1 MAPKKRKFLPTTF
14 FGLMKMTLAMLGEM
28 ENQGVL
34 TPGLGCVPPE
44 TDTYAK
50 PREDEV
56 LVFKDFFPARLR
68 FPLDPAVVDIFARYD
83 VFLHHMTPNFFARV
97 NLFMWLSKTC
107 HLVPTPENFTRVMW
121 VHYQPKS
128 ISVCGSDGVSTE
140 MEPQYLCYT
149 FAFQHT
155 AHSPVEASKNKW
167 PGDWSSFWF
176 YHKVPL
182 DPETK
187 RHPLVV
193 QKLGNLGNTP
203 KVDVARIPANEA
215 FMTVLREVSKVL
227 SMRDII
233 EEFIACRCFPLR
245 EG

>member
-1 MAPKKRKFLPTTF
+1 
-14 FGLMKMTLAMLGEM
+14 
-28 ENQGVL
+28 
-34 TPGLGCVPPE
+34 
-44 TDTYAK
+44 
-50 PREDEV
+50 
-56 LVFKDFFPARLR
+56 
-68 FPLDPAVVDIFARYD
+68 
-83 VFLHHMTPNFFARV
+83 MTPNSFARI

-107 HLVPTPENFTRVMW
+107 RLAPTPENFARVMR

-128 ISVCGSDGVSTE
+128 ISVRGSDGVSME
-140 MEPQYLCYT
+140 MEPQYGCYT

-155 AHSPVEASKNKW
+155 APSPVGASKNKW

-187 RHPLVV
+187 HHPLVV
-193 QKLGNLGNTP
+193 QKLGNLGDTP

-215 FMTVLREVSKVL
+215 FMTVFREVSKVL

-233 EEFIACRCFPLR
+233 EEFVACGCFPLR
-245 EG
+245 EGCTISSWAPSEREVYGLPMPNFSEVFGLRQERKFFFARTIITFVFVFRNRCSGGGDPR